1 MSEAFVSN
9 HRIRLVS
16 IFVAFSFSVLLT
28 RLFYLH
34 IWEHEALS
42 NYVVNNRKM
51 INIVEGRRGVIV
63 DTQGNLLAAT
73 QSSYTVGVD
82 PQSFIPEDL
91 PKLEKL
97 ATLLNLDS
105 ASVQK
110 KAQLQISKSEQH
122 PRAIKRI
129 RWSVLAK
136 GLNQSQYESVMA
148 LKIKG
153 VYGNRVYN
161 RSYPAGTLAAHVL
174 GYVNKE
180 SVSVTGVERYFDFY
194 LRGQDG
200 WRETECDGKRQE
212 LAQYRG
218 REVPARDG
226 LNLQLSINQMVQHF
240 AEEEIARL
248 AEEYKPEGISI
259 LVSEPSSGALLA
271 MANYPTYDPNEFYN
285 TKKYPIANQRN
296 RSLTDVFEPGST
308 FKIVPAAAA
317 LNEGLVGVEDSFDTG
332 FAQISH
338 RGRRLK
344 LPSDHTT
351 YERLS
356 MREIVVKSSNRGA
369 AHLGVLLGEQ
379 KLHAYAAAF
388 GFGSVTGCDLGGEVQ
403 GVLHPIRRWDGL
415 TITRLPM
422 GHALSA
428 TPMQVHTAM
437 SVVANDGILMEPLL
451 AKRVFDVDGQTVL
464 RFSPKPVRRVIQSE
478 VATTLCSMLADV
490 VGDQG
495 TARRAAID
503 NYKVAGK
510 TGTSQ
515 KIIQGRYSNAHHV
528 ASFSGFFPADQ
539 PELVITVVV
548 DEPKLKGVGYGG
560 TVAAPAFRRIAE
572 ACIQY
577 MGIRPANVTSGIL
590 AYQPYNRQLASE
602 HSLIDDHIKY

>member
-9 HRIRLVS
+9 YRIRLVS
-16 IFVAFSFSVLLT
+16 IFVAFAFCVLLT

-34 IWEHEALS
+34 IWEHEVLS
-42 NYVVNNRKM
+42 DYVINNRKM
-51 INIVEGRRGVIV
+51 VNVVESRRGMIV

-73 QSSYTVGVD
+73 QASYTVGVD
-82 PQSFIPEDL
+82 PQIFVSEDL
-91 PKLEKL
+91 PKLNNL
-97 ATLLNLDS
+97 AALLELDA
-105 ASVQK
+105 ASIQE
-110 KAQLQISKSEQH
+110 KAQLQTTKSQQH
-122 PRAIKRI
+122 PRAVKRV
-129 RWSVLAK
+129 RWAVLAK
-136 GLNQSQYESVMA
+136 GLNQSQYEAVMA

-161 RSYPAGTLAAHVL
+161 RTYPAGTLAAHVL

-200 WRETECDGKRQE
+200 WRESERDGKRQE

-218 REVPARDG
+218 REVPARNG
-226 LNLQLSINQMVQHF
+226 LNLQLSINQMVQYF

-248 AEEYKPEGISI
+248 AQEYQPEGISI
-259 LVSEPSSGALLA
+259 LVSEPSTGALLA

-317 LNEGLVGVEDSFDTG
+317 LNEGLVSVEDSFDTG
-332 FAQISH
+332 FAQISY

-344 LPSDHTT
+344 LPADHRT

-403 GVLHPIRRWDGL
+403 GVLHPIPRWDGL

-422 GHALSA
+422 GHALNA

-451 AKRVFDVDGQTVL
+451 AQRVFDTDGQTVL

-495 TARRAAID
+495 TARRAAIQ

-510 TGTSQ
+510 TGTTQ
-515 KIIQGRYSNAHHV
+515 KIIDGRYSNRHHV

-577 MGIRPANVTSGIL
+577 MGIRPANIASDLI
-590 AYQPYNRQLASE
+590 AYQPYNRQLRSQR
-602 HSLIDDHIKY
+602 